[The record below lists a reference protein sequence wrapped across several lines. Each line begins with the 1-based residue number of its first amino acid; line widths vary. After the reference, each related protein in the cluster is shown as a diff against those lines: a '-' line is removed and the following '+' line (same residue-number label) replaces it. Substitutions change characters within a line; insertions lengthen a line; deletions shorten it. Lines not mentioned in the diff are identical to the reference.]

1 MSELERLKGGA
12 SAFFRWWMSQ
22 LAACLPDHLRRM
34 ARMEKAPWIIELN
47 GTEMGIFHPAEQEDT
62 QGDTKSIGYRVD
74 LSREADRPSEPLRRL
89 RDRDAEAS
97 RLVLRLPAKRVL
109 RKVIKLPLATE
120 ENLREVLGFE
130 LDQHTPFRPE
140 QVYSDFQILERDPKA
155 QELSVHWVVAPRA
168 YVNEQLDRLGAAG
181 LFPDAIEP
189 EGEAPASTI
198 NLLPLEQRRRGKPL
212 LQRVNAILGGLFV
225 LLLTAVVAT
234 PVIKKQ
240 GALTDRQAQV
250 DVAKKEAE
258 KASALRKEIERLTV
272 AARFLEDKK
281 SSSPSAVNVLN
292 ELTKLLP
299 NDTWLYQLE
308 LNGTEVVI
316 HGETS
321 ASSTI
326 IGLIEASPLFEKVA
340 FRSPVTQNRS
350 TGGERFNLS
359 AQVVVEK
366 KS

>member
-1 MSELERLKGGA
+1 M
-12 SAFFRWWMSQ
+12 
-22 LAACLPDHLRRM
+22 
-34 ARMEKAPWIIELN
+34 
-47 GTEMGIFHPAEQEDT
+47 
-62 QGDTKSIGYRVD
+62 
-74 LSREADRPSEPLRRL
+74 
-89 RDRDAEAS
+89 
-97 RLVLRLPAKRVL
+97 
-109 RKVIKLPLATE
+109 
-120 ENLREVLGFE
+120 
-130 LDQHTPFRPE
+130 
-140 QVYSDFQILERDPKA
+140 
-155 QELSVHWVVAPRA
+155 
-168 YVNEQLDRLGAAG
+168 
-181 LFPDAIEP
+181 
-189 EGEAPASTI
+189 
-198 NLLPLEQRRRGKPL
+198 
-212 LQRVNAILGGLFV
+212 
-225 LLLTAVVAT
+225 AVVVT
-234 PVIKKQ
+234 PVLKKQ
-240 GALTDRQAQV
+240 GALADLQAQV

-258 KASALRKEIERLTV
+258 KASDLHKEIERLTV

-281 SSSPSAVNVLN
+281 SSSPSAINVLN

-326 IGLIEASPLFEKVA
+326 IGLIEASPLFEKVT